1 MLLQFLSNSSSLHH
15 VTKSQRA
22 DSAPLVAPTEE
33 AFQACDVIKGH
44 PEVPTHAAYSEN
56 GK

>member
-22 DSAPLVAPTEE
+22 ASAPLVAPTEE